1 MARTTTAWLR
11 AIGPFTCLALIGLGM
26 ASRHFALHARGQPNA
41 KAKTETRASGHPDV
55 MSDLDD
61 AIRAVESG
69 EFQRFLETYAP
80 VEMLRRMRQENLVE
94 HAAEILAQQ
103 RETKPQLLAVLRA
116 VKRQTPRFDRSR
128 GLATLEFDP
137 FVSGVPEAADEL
149 HLPATG
155 DLKLTGLGDELSNV
169 ISEAINLLEAGD
181 MTTFVERLYPPT
193 EIARLRQAE
202 QLPAL
207 LQQFKDTPELRTALL
222 GDFKRLQTVRH
233 GQIDKG
239 HVAVFE
245 LAPEKEQPAR
255 TVKFQMVGR
264 DWRLYDDAPR
274 VSAELVRQARLKP
287 RSAVVSVQMEL
298 IGGNWRFV
306 ELPTLRIDTK

>member
-1 MARTTTAWLR
+1 
-11 AIGPFTCLALIGLGM
+11 M
-26 ASRHFALHARGQPNA
+26 ASWHFALHARGQPNA

-94 HAAEILAQQ
+94 QAAEMLAQQ

-116 VKRQTPRFDRSR
+116 LKKQMPRFDKSR
-128 GLATLEFDP
+128 GLATLDFDP

-149 HLPATG
+149 HLPAAG
-155 DLKLTGLGDELSNV
+155 DLKLTGLGDDLTNV
-169 ISEAINLLEAGD
+169 LSEAVNLLEAGD
-181 MTTFVERLYPPT
+181 TTTFVERLYPPT

-207 LQQFKDTPELRTALL
+207 LQQFKDTPELRVALL
-222 GDFKRLQTVRH
+222 GDFKRLKLLNSELVE
-233 GQIDKG
+233 KG
-239 HVAVFE
+239 EVAVFE
-245 LAPEKEQPAR
+245 LAAEKDQPAR
-255 TVKFQMVGR
+255 TVKLQKFGR
-264 DWRLYDDAPR
+264 DWRLFDDAPR
-274 VSAELVRQARLKP
+274 VSAELVRQAKLKP

-306 ELPTLRIDTK
+306 ELPTLRIDAK